1 MVASGQN
8 SKKIKHKS
16 LRFKGNVCGKWKWKG
31 KCMQGSIKE
40 ILPKAAYTYLCLYEF
55 LEAKLL
61 LTAPTQLNTAKQ
73 LN

>member
-1 MVASGQN
+1 MVASRQN
-8 SKKIKHKS
+8 SKKIKQKS
-16 LRFKGNVCGKWKWKG
+16 LRFKGNVCGKWKG

-40 ILPKAAYTYLCLYEF
+40 ILPKAAYTHLCLYEF